1 MKTTDRTFGWL
12 LILATCGHTIG
23 TLKFY
28 PFMTDVWVWSL
39 SASLAGAIL
48 GAVNIIRAG
57 RPGDGALAAVTAA
70 GCVGWALVA
79 LAFGNS
85 IHNLR
90 DPRVM
95 GNVFI
100 AAVLVVCS
108 CATLRRS
115 FNNKRFGSARAA
127 ASV

>member
-1 MKTTDRTFGWL
+1 MRTIDRTFGWL
-12 LILATCGHTIG
+12 LILATCGHTMG

-28 PFMTDVWVWSL
+28 PAMTDVWVWSL

-48 GAVNIIRAG
+48 GAINIIRAG
-57 RPGDGALAAVTAA
+57 RSGDGALAVVTAG
-70 GCVGWALVA
+70 GCAGWALMA
-79 LAFGNS
+79 LAFGSS

-90 DPRVM
+90 DPRVV

-100 AAVLVVCS
+100 AAVLLACS

-115 FNNKRFGSARAA
+115 FDNKRLGSARAA

>member
-1 MKTTDRTFGWL
+1 MKTIDRTFGWL

-28 PFMTDVWVWSL
+28 PFLSDLWVWSL

-48 GAVNIIRAG
+48 GAINIIRAG
-57 RPGDGALAAVTAA
+57 RSADGALAAVTAG
-70 GCVGWALVA
+70 GCIGWALMA
-79 LAFGNS
+79 LAFGSS

-90 DPRVM
+90 DPRVV

-100 AAVLVVCS
+100 ATVLVICS

-115 FNNKRFGSARAA
+115 FSRERFPAAKPA
-127 ASV
+127 ASI